1 MLTKKVNLTHQEELN
16 EQDTRDIKAIIE
28 GVGAGAEVV
37 TNAQG
42 GRQSKSP
49 AALHLVD
56 PGFLNTLAYPMF
68 IKDATAIHPASNSIL
83 NITKYMTGE
92 KACSDVYFL
101 YQALYRLEEDELQA
115 LLTIGKVLQYGA
127 TKGNN
132 GQGYPVNNWRL
143 IPREEHLNHALIHLV
158 ALLAGDTQDDHKEH
172 AMCRIHMA
180 IATEE
185 TPGFSYTEPFKD
197 EIQPTK

>member
-1 MLTKKVNLTHQEELN
+1 MDTKGTGKLNLIVGHGTPLQE
-16 EQDTRDIKAIIE
+16 TKGIIE
-28 GVGAGAEVV
+28 GVGKDAEVI

-42 GRQSKSP
+42 GKQSKSP

-56 PGFLNTLAYPMF
+56 PSFLNTLAYPMF

-92 KACSDVYFL
+92 EACSDVYFL
-101 YQALYRLEEDELQA
+101 YQALYRLEEDKIQA

-127 TKGNN
+127 ER
-132 GQGYPVNNWRL
+132 YAPNNWRL

-172 AMCRIHMA
+172 AMCRLMMA
-180 IATEE
+180 IATQE
-185 TPGFSYTEPFKD
+185 TKGFSYTEPFKR
-197 EIQPTK
+197 